1 MTEDKAILSNKG
13 DMTSFSYGGTTL
25 RFVSCK
31 NLVRYTRVKKWD
43 AGYIEV
49 MADYG
54 EGKDVEEYIDLRP
67 ILRNMLI
74 SPARFLRP
82 IKKVGVSYA
91 D

>member
-1 MTEDKAILSNKG
+1 MNANKAILSNVG

-25 RFVSCK
+25 RFLSCK
-31 NLVRYTRVKKWD
+31 NLVRYTRIKKWD

-74 SPARFLRP
+74 SPARFLKP
-82 IKKVGVSYA
+82 IRKVEVSY
-91 D
+91 DE